1 MVQTKGGTFSVAQN
15 PRGTSVAFS
24 SLLMRLWVV
33 AIKVGELLGQHMV
46 AVLVLE
52 VEEMSEVLW
61 TPSPQ
66 SANVGR

>member
-1 MVQTKGGTFSVAQN
+1 M
-15 PRGTSVAFS
+15 AFS

-46 AVLVLE
+46 AVQVLE
-52 VEEMSEVLW
+52 VEEMLEVLW
-61 TPSPQ
+61 MPQ